1 MSIYY
6 KKKLFSE
13 LQKHNLFA
21 EEQEDIKTACEKIVK
36 ADHGFSENEQYK
48 RFYDLFKE
56 SNFNYLNF
64 KINLGAIY
72 GLLIYRNVIL
82 KNEDD
87 WMFLRQEKFQATYET
102 LRDMLIK
109 DFGDKDFPNLSEK
122 QKIDI
127 AWEIAEKIGDY
138 VVINGV
144 AGKIKTFYNDI
155 LSLSNICDIEIKTP
169 SPQEE
174 KKSQER
180 MTQKADITKII
191 QKIDKIKIF
200 AHDPKIKPVVITSE
214 AAIAILS
221 ERFYRFVMYGG
232 FPIITKINNLNQ
244 RIEELNSIKQY
255 LPNIVIRII
264 SNVLIKHN
272 IINEVTTKGN
282 SYGLKNEKGE
292 GLALSNQIAV
302 RIYNMIKTLGLGKQ
316 KNDDEEGCSLDDP
329 TGFKKCYVKDRLEAS
344 NTDKNK
350 YADNIKSLMSEYQK
364 YLILVYGNK

>member
-21 EEQEDIKTACEKIVK
+21 EEQEDIKTVCEKIVK

-56 SNFNYLNF
+56 SKFNYLNF

-87 WMFLRQEKFQATYET
+87 WMFLRQEKFQVTYET

-144 AGKIKTFYNDI
+144 AGKIKDFYNDI
-155 LSLSNICDIEIKTP
+155 LRLSNICDIEIKTP

-174 KKSQER
+174 KESQER

-200 AHDPKIKPVVITSE
+200 AHDPKIKPFVITSE